1 MRRQT
6 LIALGIAVLLG
17 LFAVYLANNFL
28 TNTERKASVAQEG
41 MTKVA
46 VAAVPLDYG
55 VDITADKIRFA
66 DYPAASVPPGSFRN
80 LAELLPAG
88 KRRVALR
95 PMLVN
100 EPILATKISGEGQG
114 ASIAALLPDGMRA
127 AAVRINDVSGV
138 AGFIQP
144 NDSVDVLITRQVA
157 GGDTSLT
164 DVLLQNVRVIATD
177 QDAKGANGQPT
188 LAKTATLEVNPL
200 DAQKLALAQ
209 QVGQLSLV
217 LRKPGQEQND
227 PRVETVSMSDL
238 RYNLSGGARYGGSQ
252 SSGSRLSQAMSGAM
266 YGAAARINAANQAA
280 SKRVVRRAAPAATPV
295 VRSSTS
301 SVQVIRGTEGS
312 NYEVGEYGS

>member
-6 LIALGIAVLLG
+6 LIALGIAVVLG
-17 LFAVYLANNFL
+17 LFAVYLANVFL
-28 TNTERKASVAQEG
+28 SQTEQKAAVTPQG

-46 VAAVPLDYG
+46 VAAIPLDYG
-55 VDITADKIRFA
+55 VEITADKIRFA
-66 DYPAASVPPGSFRN
+66 DYPVASIPPGSFRN
-80 LAELLPAG
+80 LSELLPMG

-114 ASIAALLPDGMRA
+114 ASIAALLPDGKRA

-144 NDSVDVLITRQVA
+144 NDSVDVLITRQMA
-157 GGDTSLT
+157 GSEAQLT

-177 QDAKGANGQPT
+177 QDAKGANGKPA
-188 LAKTATLEVNPL
+188 LAKTATLEVDPV

-217 LRKPGQEQND
+217 LRKPGEEQNS
-227 PRVETVSMSDL
+227 PTVATVSLQDL
-238 RYNLSGGARYGGSQ
+238 RYSLYGGT
-252 SSGSRLSQAMSGAM
+252 R
-266 YGAAARINAANQAA
+266 YPAAQVN
-280 SKRVVRRAAPAATPV
+280 RVAAPRVARRTAPV
-295 VRSSTS
+295 VRATPQSRTNN
-301 SVQVIRGTEGS
+301 VQVVRGMERNS
-312 NYEVGEYGS
+312 YEVGDYGS